1 MITNL
6 CYYLQRKQFLC
17 KKKKH
22 TSAVCKKKNK
32 TEKERKEHK
41 ATIEKSM
48 KAQETALG

>member
-1 MITNL
+1 MLLFTKKTIFM
-6 CYYLQRKQFLC
+6 QR
-17 KKKKH
+17 KKKH